1 VPSLARESRFFL
13 RRFCGMAPAAHSAIS
28 GQDVLSCEQDDK
40 ESGLPINPLHTPNR
54 LTRFANTD
62 ALCQAIAAA
71 TEAAVTQAIAQRG
84 SASLALSGG
93 STPVLYLPHIA
104 RLALPW
110 ERVHVTLTDERWV
123 PADHAWSNAGLLN
136 KTLFTN
142 DAAQKASFTPLT
154 TTDHAAAD
162 AIATLEQNLKA
173 IPHPYDL
180 VLLGMGSDGHTASL
194 FPGMPGLARA
204 LAQDQPARLVAVPPP
219 AHMQPA
225 VARMSMTMTELH
237 DSRRRILVLQG
248 TDKLAVYEQAL
259 SANDPLLYPVCAL
272 VDTEVF
278 WCP

>member
-1 VPSLARESRFFL
+1 
-13 RRFCGMAPAAHSAIS
+13 M
-28 GQDVLSCEQDDK
+28 
-40 ESGLPINPLHTPNR
+40 PINPLDTLNR
-54 LTRFANTD
+54 VTRFANTD

-71 TEAAVTQAIAQRG
+71 TEAAVKQSIAQRG

-93 STPVLYLPHIA
+93 STPVLYLPYIA
-104 RLALPW
+104 RLDLPW

-136 KTLFTN
+136 KTLFTS
-142 DAAQKASFTPLT
+142 DAVRKASFTPLT
-154 TTDHAAAD
+154 TTDPNAAEAL
-162 AIATLEQNLKA
+162 AALEKDLQE

-237 DSRRRILVLQG
+237 DSRHRILVLQG
-248 TDKLAVYEQAL
+248 TDKLAVYERAV
-259 SANDPLLYPVCAL
+259 AVNDALLYPVCAL
-272 VDTEVF
+272 ADTEVF